1 MKFDLFSRFS
11 GLLFIL
17 AILAHSVAYSDEVV
31 LSDIEVRGLD
41 RISAGTVFT
50 YLPIDVGDTF
60 DTRNSSKLIRDL
72 YKSDFFEDIDIGLD
86 GSVLVIKVVERP
98 AIADISFDGNKA
110 IETEQLSS
118 ALKSAGIA
126 KGRVYNRSVV
136 ESLEQELEK
145 QYFARGKYNV
155 RIDTTT
161 KALEGNM
168 VEIDIDI
175 SEGKVAKIKKVN
187 LIGNEAFTTK
197 QLTKDFASGK
207 PAWWSFLSSKD
218 KYSRIKLSGD
228 IEQLKSYYLDRGYLK
243 FDISSSQVAI
253 TPDKKDIYITLNL
266 DEGAQYT
273 VGNINL
279 QGELIFPKDEM
290 LQLVKI
296 EQDEI
301 FARNKVIN
309 SVTALT
315 NKLGDRGYAHAVVD
329 IKPVLNE
336 ATHKVDLNFI
346 VDPGNRVYVRRINF
360 HGNYKTRDEVFR
372 REMRQMEGGWYSTP
386 LVKRSKVRIQRLPY
400 IANVDIKT
408 AAVPG
413 KADQVDLEVTVA
425 ERLAG
430 NFSASAGYSGG
441 EGFIFSLGIEEEN
454 FLGTGNK
461 MSLKFNNSKVNTVY
475 SISYTN
481 PYYTIDGVSRGFSA
495 YYRKTDAGENSV
507 ADYLADRYGFS
518 VDFGIPLS
526 EYDFLKTSL
535 GYENTEIRQTVNTPV
550 EISNY
555 IAANGNNYNEFL
567 LNLRYAHDTRNR
579 SIFAEKGN
587 LQSLNI
593 EIALPGSDLEYWKL
607 NYKNKYLLPLTE
619 YLIWSLRADIAYGDA
634 YGDNTDLPFFE
645 KYYAGGIRTLR
656 GYESNSL
663 GPRSSTNDPLGGNF
677 RTLFTT
683 ELLFP
688 PPFSK
693 ESREMRMGLFV
704 DGGNVFPSID
714 DFESSELRYSAGVSF
729 LWMSPVAPL
738 TFSLARAFNTEDGD
752 EEERF
757 QFNLGIGF

>member
-1 MKFDLFSRFS
+1 MRFNFFSRFS
-11 GLLFIL
+11 GVLFVL
-17 AILAHSVAYSDEVV
+17 AILANSSAYSDEIV
-31 LSDIEVRGLD
+31 LSDIEVLGLD
-41 RISAGTVFT
+41 RISVGTVFT
-50 YLPIDVGDTF
+50 YLPIDVGDAF

-86 GSVLVIKVVERP
+86 GTVLVIKVVERP
-98 AIADISFDGNKA
+98 AIADITFDGNKA

-136 ESLEQELEK
+136 DSLQQELEQ

-155 RIDTTT
+155 RIET
-161 KALEGNM
+161 KTKILENNM

-175 SEGKVAKIKKVN
+175 SEGQVARIKKVN
-187 LIGNEAFTTK
+187 LVGNETFTTK

-207 PAWWSFLSSKD
+207 PAWWAFLSGRD

-243 FDISSSQVAI
+243 FDMNSSQVAI

-266 DEGAQYT
+266 DEGALYT
-273 VGNINL
+273 VGNIAL
-279 QGELIFPKDEM
+279 HGDLIFPEEEM
-290 LQLVKI
+290 RHLIKI
-296 EQDEI
+296 DQDEI
-301 FARNKVIN
+301 FSRTKVIS

-315 NKLGDRGYAHAVVD
+315 NKLGEKGYANAVVD
-329 IKPVLNE
+329 IKPDLSE
-336 ATHKVDLNFI
+336 DTHKVDLNF
-346 VDPGNRVYVRRINF
+346 VVEPGSRVYIRRINF

-386 LVKRSKVRIQRLPY
+386 LVKRSRVRIQRLPF
-400 IANVDIKT
+400 IENVDIKT
-408 AAVPG
+408 TAVPG
-413 KADQVDLEVTVA
+413 KADQVDLDVTVA

-430 NFSASAGYSGG
+430 NFTASAGYSGG
-441 EGFIFSLGIEEEN
+441 QGLIFSLGVDENN

-461 MSLKFNNSKVNTVY
+461 MSLQFNNSKANTVY
-475 SISYTN
+475 SISYTD

-507 ADYLADRYGFS
+507 ADYLADRYGLS
-518 VDFGIPLS
+518 MNFGIPLS
-526 EYDFLKTSL
+526 EYDFLRATV
-535 GYENTEIRQTVNTPV
+535 GYENTKIRQTVNTPV
-550 EISNY
+550 EISDFV
-555 IAANGNNYNEFL
+555 AANGNQYDEFL
-567 LNLRYAHDTRNR
+567 LNLRFQHDTRNR
-579 SIFAEKGN
+579 SIFAESGN
-587 LQSLNI
+587 LQSLSLK
-593 EIALPGSDLEYWKL
+593 IALPGSDLEYWKL
-607 NYKNKYLLPLTE
+607 NYKTIFLHPFTQ
-619 YLIWSLRADIAYGDA
+619 YLILSLRSDIAYGDK
-634 YGDNTDLPFFE
+634 YGNSTDLPFFE

-688 PPFSK
+688 PPFAK
-693 ESREMRMGLFV
+693 ESREMRMGIFI
-704 DGGNVFPSID
+704 DGGNVFSRPD
-714 DFESSELRYSAGVSF
+714 DFETSELRYSAGISL

-738 TFSLARAFNTEDGD
+738 TFSLARGFNTEDGD
-752 EEERF
+752 EMERF
-757 QFNLGIGF
+757 QFNLGFSF